1 MLGELFNMKKE
12 MFSTEISVLR
22 DTFRRLLRRH
32 AKTNIVKLIEKT
44 HPADM
49 ALIFRYF
56 NDLEQDTIFT
66 MMKPSEK
73 TVEFLNELDE
83 AITIRIVENE
93 DPARIAAILEEASSN
108 EQAYLMGLVEESYA
122 TSVIGLFKAEEQEQ
136 LEEMMAYP
144 EDSAGILMYTD
155 VFTLHEETRAREAI
169 AALQDQE
176 EAEMVFYL
184 YAIDN
189 EGALTGVIS
198 LRDLVTTSGDTML
211 KDIMTKKVHA
221 VRPETDQEEVARIVS
236 QYNFLAVPVIDS
248 DEKLLGI
255 VTVDDVVD
263 VIREEATE
271 DFLKMVGAGE
281 DREILLKSSWEN
293 ARIRLPWLFA
303 SWVGGIFAAFII
315 GVFDNVLQNT
325 LALAAF
331 IPVII
336 GMGGNIGTQ
345 SSTIIVRGLA
355 TGRVGFENSAK
366 ILFKE
371 IRVGLILGI
380 LYGILL
386 GLFAIFRFLDIS
398 PVLGLVVGLS
408 ICASMII
415 AATIGSLVPLILNR
429 FDIDPAVAT
438 GPFVTT
444 AIDILGVTLYF
455 LIAATLFNSV

>member
-1 MLGELFNMKKE
+1 
-12 MFSTEISVLR
+12 MFDTEITILR

-32 AKTNIVKLIEKT
+32 AKSNIIKLIGKT

-49 ALIFRYF
+49 ALTFRYF
-56 NDLEQDTIFT
+56 IDEEQDTIFS
-66 MMKPSEK
+66 MMKPSEE

-83 AITIRIVENE
+83 AITTRLLQQET
-93 DPARIAAILEEASSN
+93 PQRIADILEEASSN
-108 EQAYLMGLVEESYA
+108 ETAHLMGLMDEDYA
-122 TSVIGLFKAEEQEQ
+122 TAVIDLLQAEEQEK
-136 LEEMMAYP
+136 LEEIMAYP

-155 VFTLHEETRAREAI
+155 VFTLHEETKAIDAI

-184 YAIDN
+184 YAVDN
-189 EGALTGVIS
+189 DGRLTGVVS
-198 LRDLVTTSGDTML
+198 LRDLVTTSSETL
-211 KDIMTKKVHA
+211 LEDIMSRKVHA

-236 QYNFLAVPVIDS
+236 QYNFLAVPVVDS
-248 DEKLLGI
+248 EDQLLGI

-263 VIREEATE
+263 IIREEATE
-271 DFLKMVGAGE
+271 DFLQMVGAGK
-281 DREILLKSSWEN
+281 DREILLKSSWDN
-293 ARIRLPWLFA
+293 ARMRFPWLFA
-303 SWVGGIFAAFII
+303 SWAGGILAAFII
-315 GVFDNVLQNT
+315 GIFDDILQST
-325 LALAAF
+325 IVLAAF

-355 TGRVGFENSAK
+355 TGRVGLENSVK
-366 ILFKE
+366 ILLKE
-371 IRVGLILGI
+371 IRVGLILGV

-386 GLFAIFRFLDIS
+386 GIFAIFQFLDVS
-398 PVLGLVVGLS
+398 PLLGLVVGLS

-444 AIDILGVTLYF
+444 AIDILGVALYF
-455 LIAATLFNSV
+455 WIAGYFLVMN